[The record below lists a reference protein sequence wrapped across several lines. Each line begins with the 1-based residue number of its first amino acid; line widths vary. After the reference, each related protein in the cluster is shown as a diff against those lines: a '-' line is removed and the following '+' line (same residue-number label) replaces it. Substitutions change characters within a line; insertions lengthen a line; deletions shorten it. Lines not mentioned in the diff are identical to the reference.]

1 MLRYVSL
8 CSTNLGFWRD
18 IHGLDVR
25 DCHFARPARAAG
37 IDKFDF
43 VFCIGIRWTQQ
54 VFDGFIVDLQEAGFN
69 SVLTGEKVGIQM

>member
-1 MLRYVSL
+1 MSL
-8 CSTNLGFWRD
+8 CNTNLCFWRD

-37 IDKFDF
+37 VDKFDF
-43 VFCIGIRWTQQ
+43 VFCIGIPWTQQ

-69 SVLTGEKVGIQM
+69 DVLTGKKEGIQM